1 MVWDHVAST
10 VFDVCDCDI
19 LPQSHATYQLENA
32 SDSPQCSTN
41 GRMGVILTAL
51 WCLSADS
58 KAVTDGIDS
67 NLEQTRTIVASL
79 QTAVDFVKVLS
90 ESLAV
95 LTQLLA
101 SSTMTDVQ
109 ESITLVIYCHKFQV
123 LLSLS

>member
-1 MVWDHVAST
+1 MLRQLYWKCMT
-10 VFDVCDCDI
+10 V
-19 LPQSHATYQLENA
+19 TYFHSRMLHINWKMPHTRFTQY
-32 SDSPQCSTN
+32 STN
-41 GRMGVILTAL
+41 GSMDIILTAL
-51 WCLSADS
+51 WCLSAES
-58 KAVTDGIDS
+58 KAATDGIDS
-67 NLEQTRTIVASL
+67 NLEQTRTIIASL